1 MAISMAL
8 NGDSPRTSDSDR
20 DRFQRFHFDNN
31 LNVIIANAPQEPFRL
46 GPLDVGCLVI
56 NRMIGTGIFSS
67 VGLVVQGTRSIGV
80 SLLFWFFGLLYCLAG
95 VHLYI
100 EYGLSIPRHRFQ
112 GVSQGIPRS
121 GGDLN
126 YLQYVY
132 RKPNYRKGTV
142 LLSVTAFATVFIL
155 FGNVAGNC
163 VNFAVMVLQA
173 SNTEVTNDAVRA
185 ISIAVALFACFTHTF
200 TRRGG
205 ILLSNILAMIKL
217 AMLFMIVI
225 TAIVAATGAFPQT
238 ESAAAKN
245 FNSKNSFRK
254 ASTQANDYANAF
266 LLIIFTFSGFEQPN
280 YMSVVPIADQLNE
293 QMNLAERFFEL
304 TFGKLNVADNTGQR
318 IFNTFLAVSSFG
330 NIVVMTYTA
339 ARVKQEIAKE
349 GILPFP
355 KFFAMNRDVSLARLL
370 RWAHCRPI
378 LPRLFGRM
386 LRSRWF
392 VPEGHSEETP
402 VGALILH
409 FGSCLVLILVTYRV
423 EPTNTYRLLAKVYT
437 YSVHAFFGVLL
448 AGGILHLRLNRKEGW
463 RKKAIGIN
471 PQLSVMSAI
480 VYLLGSL
487 FPVIVSWVEPS
498 GELERF
504 ADTKIHWYLVPL
516 LSWSAIAFGALWWL
530 GFLVFAKRVEKRNG
544 TIFMIQRD
552 PAFARDP
559 PINGSPIQVNETVY
573 LGWVTKENL
582 TTMQASGGRQ
592 GESSRHDFVNG
603 DVACA
608 NGIRDFDHQL
618 TR

>member
-20 DRFQRFHFDNN
+20 DRFQRFHFDNS
-31 LNVIIANAPQEPFRL
+31 LNVIIANVPQEPYRL
-46 GPLDVGCLVI
+46 GRLDVGCLVI

-112 GVSQGIPRS
+112 GVTQGIPRS

-245 FNSKNSFRK
+245 FDSKNSFRK

-280 YMSVVPIADQLNE
+280 YMSIVPIADQLNE

-318 IFNTFLAVSSFG
+318 IFNSFLAVSSFG

-355 KFFAMNRDVSLARLL
+355 KFFAMNRNVSLARLL
-370 RWAHCRPI
+370 RWAHRHPI
-378 LPRLFGRM
+378 LARLFGRM
-386 LRSRWF
+386 LKSRWF

-402 VGALILH
+402 VAALILH

-448 AGGILHLRLNRKEGW
+448 AGGILHLRLNRKDGW

-498 GELERF
+498 EELERF

-530 GFLVFAKRVEKRNG
+530 GFLVFAKRIEKRNG

-559 PINGSPIQVNETVY
+559 PINGSPIQVDETVY
-573 LGWVTKENL
+573 LGWVTKENI
-582 TTMQASGGRQ
+582 TMHASGGRQ
-592 GESSRHDFVNG
+592 GESSRHGFVNG
-603 DVACA
+603 DVGCA
-608 NGIRDFDHQL
+608 NGIMDFDHQL